1 MVGGGLPGDVLPGQ
15 ASLPAGA
22 GTAEATLLEARVC
35 AGVST
40 ISAALPDVSDVSLWG
55 AARGHVPPSVAIG
68 DEGRLWG
75 VVCGVLCGVLRSRW
89 ALMRGSKIRD
99 RGACATVVE
108 HAAQELC
115 QRRIP
120 AVAWL
125 RARHDG
131 RGLAFCMPTAPLVVH
146 SARRN
151 KKNRPAADTG
161 RPVAFERDA
170 EHVHSGTCQFSDTL
184 RCNKGGC
191 PPGTAVRRRNSGRA
205 TDTVICR
212 GGSRSR

>member
-1 MVGGGLPGDVLPGQ
+1 MVGGGLPGAVLPGR

-22 GTAEATLLEARVC
+22 GTTEATFLEAPVC
-35 AGVST
+35 GGVST
-40 ISAALPDVSDVSLWG
+40 ISAALPDVSDVSLCG
-55 AARGHVPPSVAIG
+55 AARGQVPPSVAIG

-89 ALMRGSKIRD
+89 ALMRGSGIRD

-108 HAAQELC
+108 QAAQELC

-131 RGLAFCMPTAPLVVH
+131 HGLAFCMPATPLVVH

-151 KKNRPAADTG
+151 KKTAPQRI
-161 RPVAFERDA
+161 RDGLWLS
-170 EHVHSGTCQFSDTL
+170 SGTRSLSIRGHAVVQQ
-184 RCNKGGC
+184 GGC
-191 PPGTAVRRRNSGRA
+191 PPGTAVRRRTSGRA

-212 GGSRSR
+212 GGSRPR